1 MSTVTRRGRGL
12 ALLLAGLAV
21 TTTAVI
27 VAGQGG
33 TGSPP
38 AVAATAPVAAGSG
51 APTTGSAPVVGLG
64 TQIAQAQALL
74 VRRPD
79 DWQVWAQLGL
89 EYVQQAKITVDSSF
103 YPRAQTALATSLTLQ
118 PSGNYLALAG
128 QGALAAARHD
138 FTAALA
144 KTQEAAA
151 IDPANAVIFG
161 AMADALTQLGRYAE
175 AETAVDT
182 MLHLHPG
189 TPAFARKSYALE
201 LRGDLVGARAAMEA
215 ALAAAG
221 TPSDRAFAH
230 YYLGELDF
238 TAGDPATALTQYSQ
252 GLAAAPTDVACREGS
267 ARAEA
272 ALGRTDDAV
281 AHYAALVARV
291 PVPGYVLEYGDLL
304 SSLGRTTDAADQY
317 ATFTAEVALF
327 TANGVTADLE
337 PALYYADH
345 GDPAAAVRFGVGGLA
360 TRPFLEVQDAA
371 GWALHR
377 AGRDA
382 EALPYLDAA
391 LATGVHSALFLFHRG
406 MVESALGRRDQ
417 ARTDLTAALAQ
428 NPYFSPLQAPEA
440 RTELARLAAGA

>member
-1 MSTVTRRGRGL
+1 MRPGTRRGRGL

-21 TTTAVI
+21 TTTAVM

-33 TGSPP
+33 DGSP
-38 AVAATAPVAAGSG
+38 AAGAATVSASVATPSPAS
-51 APTTGSAPVVGLG
+51 VVGLG

-89 EYVQQAKITVDSSF
+89 EYVQQAKITVDSTF
-103 YPRAQTALATSLTLQ
+103 YPRAETALATSLTLQ
-118 PSGNYLALAG
+118 PTGNYLALAG

-138 FTAALA
+138 FTTALA
-144 KTQEAAA
+144 RTQAAAA

-238 TAGDPATALTQYSQ
+238 TAGDPGTALDQYRQ
-252 GLAAAPTDVACREGS
+252 GLEAAPTDVACLEGS
-267 ARAEA
+267 AKAEA

-281 AHYAALVARV
+281 AHYATLVGRV
-291 PVPGYVLEYGDLL
+291 PVPGYVLEFGDLL
-304 SSLGRTTDAADQY
+304 TSLGRTTEAQDQY
-317 ATFTAEVALF
+317 STFTAEVALF

-345 GDPAAAVRFGVGGLA
+345 GDPAAAVRYGVGGLA

-406 MVESALGRRDQ
+406 MVESALHHRDE
-417 ARTDLTAALAQ
+417 AGADLRAALAL
-428 NPYFSPLQAPEA
+428 NPYFSPLQVPQA
-440 RTELARLAAGA
+440 RAELVRLAAGA